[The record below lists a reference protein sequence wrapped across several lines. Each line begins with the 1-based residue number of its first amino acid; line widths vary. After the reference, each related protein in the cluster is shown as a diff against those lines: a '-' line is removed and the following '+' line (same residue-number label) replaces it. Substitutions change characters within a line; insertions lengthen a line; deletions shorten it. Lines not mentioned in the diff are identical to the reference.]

1 MAEHPEYVDL
11 LDANMPA
18 INKIALALKKNC
30 PLEGVRVFEDPV
42 IAARAA

>member
-1 MAEHPEYVDL
+1 
-11 LDANMPA
+11 MPA

-30 PLEGVRVFEDPV
+30 PLDGVRVFEDDV